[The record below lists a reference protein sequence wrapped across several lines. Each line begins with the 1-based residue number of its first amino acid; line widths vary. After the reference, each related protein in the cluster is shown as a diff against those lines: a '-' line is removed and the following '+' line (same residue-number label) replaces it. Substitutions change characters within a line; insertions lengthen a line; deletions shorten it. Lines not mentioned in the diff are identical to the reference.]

1 MPQSPAGRSAGAG
14 HSPQRVGTRPGER
27 AVRDCVRLGRPRVRG
42 RTRAAPLR
50 NSGAIRPHL
59 APRAHRAT
67 MPGASGGARVR
78 RARSRAALPVV
89 HGLAG
94 TYGREAGTGVRPRP
108 GVWLTA
114 RPLRRRMASAPEGR
128 GYDRPALLRAAV
140 ERSRRP
146 VAHMLARRSDAAGSD
161 RRRSPG
167 PRARD
172 GPRCRRQHGCPARPS
187 PQKTSDQRQVRL
199 GRDRRL
205 PLQPAGHLA
214 RRQRAGIQIAL
225 DLVAAV
231 LAQQL
236 LVDG

>member
-27 AVRDCVRLGRPRVRG
+27 AVRDCVRLGRPPCPRSDAC
-42 RTRAAPLR
+42 RAPAEQPCDTA
-50 NSGAIRPHL
+50 SPP
-59 APRAHRAT
+59 PRARRAT

-78 RARSRAALPVV
+78 RARSRAALP
-89 HGLAG
+89 GRARSAG

-114 RPLRRRMASAPEGR
+114 RPLRCRIASAPDGR

-146 VAHMLARRSDAAGSD
+146 VAHVLARRSDAAGSD

-214 RRQRAGIQIAL
+214 RRQRTGIQIAL